1 MNNIKIILASA
12 SPRRKELLTQI
23 GVKFDVMVSD
33 KETDID
39 SSNPVKACE
48 KQAMQKA
55 LDIEEKAALK
65 YKEDYI
71 IIAAD
76 TIVALEDTILG
87 KPKDKEDARLMLE
100 RISGKKHK
108 VYTAVCVFN
117 SRLKTQ
123 ESFVEETTVEVA
135 ELSKEDID
143 FYLSKD
149 EAYDKAGAYAIQ
161 GLFSRYI
168 VGIEGDYYNVM
179 GLPVG
184 RVYREHLAG
193 SVGEQKFR
201 S

>member
-12 SPRRKELLTQI
+12 SPRRKELLRQI

-39 SSNPVKACE
+39 STDPVKACE

-65 YKEDYI
+65 YREDYI

-87 KPKDKEDARLMLE
+87 KPKDKEDARLMIE

-117 SRLKTQ
+117 SRLKTHK
-123 ESFVEETTVEVA
+123 SFVEETAVKVA
-135 ELSKEDID
+135 ELSKEDIE
-143 FYLSKD
+143 FYLSGD

-193 SVGEQKFR
+193 FVGE
-201 S
+201 

>member
-1 MNNIKIILASA
+1 MNGIKIILASA

-23 GVKFDVMVSD
+23 GVKFEIMISD

-87 KPKDKEDARLMLE
+87 KPKDKEDAKLMLE

-117 SRLKTQ
+117 SRLKTHK
-123 ESFVEETTVEVA
+123 SFVEETAVEVA

-193 SVGEQKFR
+193 FVGE
-201 S
+201 

>member
-12 SPRRKELLTQI
+12 SPRRKELLAQI

-39 SSNPVKACE
+39 SSDPVKACE

-65 YKEDYI
+65 YREDYI

-100 RISGKKHK
+100 KISGKKHK

-117 SRLKTQ
+117 SRLKTHK
-123 ESFVEETTVEVA
+123 SFVEETAVEVA
-135 ELSKEDID
+135 ELSKEDIE
-143 FYLSKD
+143 FYLSED

-193 SVGEQKFR
+193 FVGE
-201 S
+201 

>member
-1 MNNIKIILASA
+1 MNNIRIILASG
-12 SPRRKELLTQI
+12 SPRRKELLRQI

-39 SSNPVKACE
+39 STDPVKACE

-65 YKEDYI
+65 YKKDHI

-76 TIVALEDTILG
+76 TIVALEGSILG
-87 KPKDKEDARLMLE
+87 KPKDKEEARIMLE
-100 RISGKKHK
+100 KISGKKHK

-117 SRLKTQ
+117 SRLKTRK
-123 ESFVEETTVEVA
+123 SFVEDTVVEVA
-135 ELSKEDID
+135 ELSKEDIE
-143 FYLSKD
+143 FYLSGD

-193 SVGEQKFR
+193 FVGE
-201 S
+201 

>member
-1 MNNIKIILASA
+1 MNGIKIILASA

-23 GVKFDVMVSD
+23 GVKFEIMISD

-39 SSNPVKACE
+39 STDPIKACE

-100 RISGKKHK
+100 KISGKKHK

-117 SRLKTQ
+117 SRLKTHK
-123 ESFVEETTVEVA
+123 SFVEETAVEVA

-193 SVGEQKFR
+193 FVGE
-201 S
+201 

>member
-1 MNNIKIILASA
+1 MNGIKIILASA

-39 SSNPVKACE
+39 SNNPVKACE

-117 SRLKTQ
+117 SRLKTHK
-123 ESFVEETTVEVA
+123 SFVEETAVEVA

-184 RVYREHLAG
+184 RVYREHLADF
-193 SVGEQKFR
+193 VGE
-201 S
+201 

>member
-1 MNNIKIILASA
+1 MNNIRIILASA

-23 GVKFDVMVSD
+23 GVEFDIMVSD

-39 SSNPVKACE
+39 STDPVKACE

-55 LDIEEKAALK
+55 LDIEEKAVLK
-65 YKEDYI
+65 YKEDHI
-71 IIAAD
+71 IRPAD
-76 TIVALEDTILG
+76 TIVALEGSILG

-100 RISGKKHK
+100 KISGKKHK

-117 SRLKTQ
+117 SRLKTHK
-123 ESFVEETTVEVA
+123 SFVEETAVEVA
-135 ELSKEDID
+135 ELSKKDID

-193 SVGEQKFR
+193 FVGE
-201 S
+201 